1 MLTTTNFTLCKR
13 IRGKANPCLQEG
25 TEEIGQTRRLDPITE
40 QPARGLG
47 PKQWSSRPSGER
59 EEEMRSWIENP
70 YFRAW
75 DTVDASVILTGR
87 GEKPRRLVPQHSIFL
102 SL

>member
-1 MLTTTNFTLCKR
+1 
-13 IRGKANPCLQEG
+13 
-25 TEEIGQTRRLDPITE
+25 
-40 QPARGLG
+40 
-47 PKQWSSRPSGER
+47 
-59 EEEMRSWIENP
+59 MRSWIENP

-87 GEKPRRLVPQHSIFL
+87 EEKPRRLVPQHSIFL